1 MDVGV
6 LMKRISCALCLA
18 LLLASNAYAAPKYK
32 KVLTEGKDLAKRQTR
47 FAKSV
52 KSLSTARQEKLR
64 KALAKV
70 GEDSDG
76 DGDSDIWEDA
86 HGSNICTPDRNGDG
100 APDGEDLEIK
110 GLITSYVAPTLVIGA
125 KSFTVSGSTIF
136 KGRHGA
142 AFSEADLQSGV
153 CVEVKGHTEGT
164 GDIADLIKSD
174 DGCNGE
180 GEDD

>member
-1 MDVGV
+1 M

-18 LLLASNAYAAPKYK
+18 LLIASNAYAAPKYK
-32 KVLTEGKDLAKRQTR
+32 KVLTEGKDLAKRQAR

-100 APDGEDLEIK
+100 TPDGEDLEIK
-110 GLITSYVAPTLVIGA
+110 GLITSYVAPTLIIGA
-125 KSFTVSGSTIF
+125 RTFTVLGSTIF
-136 KGRHGA
+136 QGRRGA
-142 AFSEADLQSGV
+142 SFSEANLQAGV
-153 CVEVKGHTEGT
+153 CVEVKGHTEIA
-164 GDIADLIKSD
+164 GDLADLIKAD
-174 DGCNGE
+174 DGCNDE
-180 GEDD
+180 EDDD